1 MSFRLSVAP
10 VMLLAV
16 AALSVYAQSPAALR
30 VSVPFQF
37 SINNTAMPAGDYS
50 ISRAS
55 LGNVRLLAL
64 RSSDN
69 RRTVLFAGNAAM
81 LASAA
86 QQSSV
91 VFNHDN
97 NNYVLAGIWFAGY
110 TSGVK
115 LAAHESAMT
124 ASQHPP
130 EVIVLASR

>member
-1 MSFRLSVAP
+1 MSFRLPVASA
-10 VMLLAV
+10 VLLAV
-16 AALSVYAQSPAALR
+16 AALSAYAQSPAALR

-37 SINNTAMPAGDYS
+37 SINNTAMPAGEYS
-50 ISRAS
+50 ISRAG
-55 LGNVRLLAL
+55 LGDGRLLAL

-69 RRTVLFAGNAAM
+69 RHTVLFAGNAAA

-86 QQSSV
+86 QQSSL
-91 VFNHDN
+91 VFNHND
-97 NNYVLAGIWFAGY
+97 NNYVLAGIWWAGY

-130 EVIVLASR
+130 QVVVIASR

>member
-10 VMLLAV
+10 VMLLAL
-16 AALSVYAQSPAALR
+16 AALSAYAQSPAALR

-37 SINNTAMPAGDYS
+37 SINNTTMPAGDYS
-50 ISRAS
+50 ISRAGV
-55 LGNVRLLAL
+55 GNTRLLAL
-64 RSSDN
+64 RSDDN
-69 RRTVLFAGNAAM
+69 RHTVLFAGNASM

-86 QQSSV
+86 PQSSL

-130 EVIVLASR
+130 EVVIIASR

>member
-37 SINNTAMPAGDYS
+37 SINNTTMPAGNYS
-50 ISRAS
+50 ISRAGV
-55 LGNVRLLAL
+55 GNARLLAL

-69 RRTVLFAGNAAM
+69 RHTVLFAGNAAV
-81 LASAA
+81 LGSAA

>member
-16 AALSVYAQSPAALR
+16 AALSAYAQSPAALR
-30 VSVPFQF
+30 VSIPFEF
-37 SINNTAMPAGDYS
+37 SINNTAMPAGEYS
-50 ISRAS
+50 ISRAGV
-55 LGNVRLLAL
+55 GNVRLLAL
-64 RSSDN
+64 RSTDN
-69 RRTVLFAGNAAM
+69 RHTVLFAGNAAV
-81 LASAA
+81 LGSPA

-91 VFNHDN
+91 AFNHDD
-97 NNYVLAGIWFAGY
+97 NNYVLAGIRWAGY

-130 EVIVLASR
+130 EVIVIAAR

>member
-10 VMLLAV
+10 AVLLA
-16 AALSVYAQSPAALR
+16 AAAMSVYAQSPAALR

-50 ISRAS
+50 ISRA
-55 LGNVRLLAL
+55 GFGRLLAL

-69 RRTVLFAGNAAM
+69 RHTILFAGNAAM
-81 LASAA
+81 LASAP

-91 VFNHDN
+91 VFNHDDN
-97 NNYVLAGIWFAGY
+97 NNYALAAIWFAGY

-115 LAAHESAMT
+115 LGAHEFPMT
-124 ASQHPP
+124 ASQHSP

>member
-10 VMLLAV
+10 ALLLA
-16 AALSVYAQSPAALR
+16 AAAMSLSAQSPAALR

-37 SINNTAMPAGDYS
+37 RVNNTAMPAGDYS
-50 ISRAS
+50 IVRA
-55 LGNVRLLAL
+55 GVGDGRLLAL

-69 RRTVLFAGNAAM
+69 RHTVLFTGNAAM

-115 LAAHESAMT
+115 LAAPESATT
-124 ASQHPP
+124 ASQHLPQ
-130 EVIVLASR
+130 VIVLASR

>member
-1 MSFRLSVAP
+1 
-10 VMLLAV
+10 V
-16 AALSVYAQSPAALR
+16 AALSVYAQSPVALR

-37 SINNTAMPAGDYS
+37 SINNTVLPAGDYS
-50 ISRAS
+50 ISRA
-55 LGNVRLLAL
+55 GVGEGRLLAL
-64 RSSDN
+64 RSGDN
-69 RRTVLFAGNAAM
+69 RHTVLFAGNAAV

-86 QQSSV
+86 QQSSL
-91 VFNHDN
+91 VFNHDA
-97 NNYVLAGIWFAGY
+97 NNYALTGIWFAGY

>member
-1 MSFRLSVAP
+1 MSFRLPVASA
-10 VMLLAV
+10 VLLAV
-16 AALSVYAQSPAALR
+16 AALSAYAQSPAALR

-37 SINNTAMPAGDYS
+37 SINNTAMPAGEYS
-50 ISRAS
+50 ISRAGLS
-55 LGNVRLLAL
+55 DGRLLAL

-69 RRTVLFAGNAAM
+69 RHTVLFAGNAAA

-86 QQSSV
+86 QQSSL
-91 VFNHDN
+91 VFNHND
-97 NNYVLAGIWFAGY
+97 NNYVLAGIWWAGY

-130 EVIVLASR
+130 QVVVIASR